1 MMFENYPKQGDLEV
15 DLKELSDIFP
25 GLEPNEE
32 GPYVNVED
40 NELLFPDELFKVS
53 FEENNPYS
61 LPLSTTAASSE
72 ARPIVK
78 AAKPKVSAE
87 VESTPVVENMTGT
100 ENSWDESGD
109 EAPQPLPEGSYGGRY
124 AIESAKKRA
133 QEAATASSHQRD
145 RKRAAE
151 KSVDEEQSSDG
162 KRQKTENSKHEER
175 LKKNR
180 KTAYISRIRRRV
192 YTKELEA
199 ALMKSENV
207 KDEFEK
213 QNGDLKSEVAKLRAE
228 VARLREQ
235 VSVSGGSPAPS
246 TLPSES
252 DPEEIQKG
260 TGLDIGPVFL
270 SEVFQGLI
278 TPITPRQT
286 GADTGAGGGNMR
298 VMFMF
303 VLLFGLFLPFM
314 DVHPSAPTGLPVEL
328 SWGRTYASEKLPTG
342 DVWDPA
348 SVIKNEPYLP
358 PSINNSDKR
367 NIKVKDQGGAG
378 PSSSTASSSNVS
390 RSLQA
395 EEERVEIRDTD
406 SSSDVKSKEVQIPE
420 DAGLDVTKERAAGI
434 STCIQSAKGHGSSS
448 KTAAATAVATME
460 QVKEPVV
467 LA

>member
-1 MMFENYPKQGDLEV
+1 MMFENYSKQGDLEV
-15 DLKELSDIFP
+15 DLKELSDSFP
-25 GLEPNEE
+25 SLEPIEE
-32 GPYVNVED
+32 GPYMNVED

-61 LPLSTTAASSE
+61 LPSSTTAASSE
-72 ARPIVK
+72 ARPAVK
-78 AAKPKVSAE
+78 AANLKVSAA
-87 VESTPVVENMTGT
+87 VESTPVVENMTAT
-100 ENSWDESGD
+100 EHSWDDSGD
-109 EAPQPLPEGSYGGRY
+109 DAAQPLPKGSSSGRY
-124 AIESAKKRA
+124 AIESAKKKA
-133 QEAATASSHQRD
+133 QQAATASSQQRD

-151 KSVDEEQSSDG
+151 EGVNEEQSSDG
-162 KRQKTENSKHEER
+162 KRQKTESSKHEER

-199 ALMKSENV
+199 ALLKSENV
-207 KDEFEK
+207 RDEVQK
-213 QNGDLKSEVAKLRAE
+213 QNGDLKDELAKLRAE
-228 VARLREQ
+228 VAGLREQ

-278 TPITPRQT
+278 TPITPRPAV
-286 GADTGAGGGNMR
+286 ADTGAGGGNMR

-314 DVHPSAPTGLPVEL
+314 DVHPSAPNRLPVEL
-328 SWGRTYASEKLPTG
+328 SWGSPYSSEKLPTG

-358 PSINNSDKR
+358 PNDKMNDKK
-367 NIKVKDQGGAG
+367 NIKLEDRGGAG
-378 PSSSTASSSNVS
+378 PSSSTASASSVS
-390 RSLQA
+390 AHVRS
-395 EEERVEIRDTD
+395 EERRLEAVDTD
-406 SSSDVKSKEVQIPE
+406 SSSDVKSKEVEITE
-420 DAGLDVTKERAAGI
+420 DVARDVARDQAAGS
-434 STCIQSAKGHGSSS
+434 STCTQSAKGHGSSS
-448 KTAAATAVATME
+448 NNPGATAVATIE